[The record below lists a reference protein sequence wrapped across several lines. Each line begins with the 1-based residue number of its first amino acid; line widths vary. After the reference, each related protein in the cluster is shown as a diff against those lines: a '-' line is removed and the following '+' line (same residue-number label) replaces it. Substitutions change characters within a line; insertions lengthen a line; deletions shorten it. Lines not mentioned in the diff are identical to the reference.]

1 MTGGSSRRSRVARFA
16 LAGVVALGV
25 GTQTSTPV
33 GSATAQPSSQP
44 STTFRTQTTLVELD
58 VRVADREGNFV
69 SDLAVDDFEVLVD
82 GRPQPITAFDL
93 VRMQTDATTAPPT
106 DVATNDRGD
115 QEGRVYVLVLDD
127 LQTHPSRSETVRVA
141 ARRFV
146 QRSVGPFDRAAV
158 VRTSGVTRGS
168 QDFTSNRERLTDA
181 IAQFV
186 GQRLPQRVVPVPS
199 PSGGQV
205 GASPPS
211 PPSLTPTPFPG
222 SRNVN
227 DEEAQNALTVF
238 RGLQR
243 WVAWLAGLSGRRKAV
258 VLFSE
263 GTSYDTS
270 DVFRNV
276 DASQIEDL
284 MRDTI
289 GTAAR
294 NNVAIYAIDPRGL
307 PTGKPGPVPVIPDE
321 DYFTRETLLAKM
333 SLRSLADETGGFAF
347 TNSNDFDGAFERIVR
362 ESSSYYLLGFEP
374 PSSDI
379 RAVHRIAVRV
389 RREDVRV
396 QSRRS
401 YVSASIAE
409 RAAPAPS
416 LSNRLDDLLRQALP
430 QSGLTMAVHA
440 IPFRT
445 PSQPNAVAVVVEL
458 SSDRRPEI
466 ERATTPVAL
475 RLLAVGKDGHVRD
488 TRSMILNMPTA
499 GDLHVRAVSQMT
511 LRPGEYQLRV
521 GAIAEELDREGAVH
535 YDLVV
540 PDLRRKP
547 IAISGPLLSSQA
559 ASDVATAFLPADL
572 AKALDFVPST
582 ARSYRADDVLVVLNH
597 VYMNQ
602 SSART
607 PAALTIRIEN
617 ATGESVATFREEL
630 SSPSTSERLP
640 IVTRLPLGERSPGEY
655 RVVVDVQGG
664 GEARSAYKRQVSFR
678 VVQ

>member
-1 MTGGSSRRSRVARFA
+1 MTGGSSRPSWLAPFV
-16 LAGVVALGV
+16 LAGLAALGA

-33 GSATAQPSSQP
+33 VTATAQSSSQP

-69 SDLAVDDFEVLVD
+69 SDLAVGDFEVLVD

-93 VRMQTDATTAPPT
+93 VQLQTDAPTAAPT

-146 QRSVGPFDRAAV
+146 QRSVGPLDRAAV
-158 VRTSGVTRGS
+158 VRTSGVTTGS
-168 QDFTSNRERLTDA
+168 QDFTNNRERLTGA

-186 GQRLPQRVVPVPS
+186 GQRLPQRTVPPPS
-199 PSGGQV
+199 PSAGQV
-205 GASPPS
+205 GSPPS
-211 PPSLTPTPFPG
+211 PPTLTPNPFPG
-222 SRNVN
+222 GRNVN

-238 RGLQR
+238 RGLYR
-243 WVAWLAGLSGRRKAV
+243 WVTWMAGLSGRRKAV

-276 DASQIEDL
+276 DAPQIEEL
-284 MRDTI
+284 LRDTI

-321 DYFTRETLLAKM
+321 EFFTRETLLAKM
-333 SLRSLADETGGFAF
+333 SLRALAGETGGFAF

-374 PSSDI
+374 PSSGV

-389 RREDVRV
+389 RRAGVQV

-401 YVSASIAE
+401 YVSAPIAE
-409 RAAPAPS
+409 RSAAGPS
-416 LSNRLDDLLRQALP
+416 VSNRLDDLLRQALP
-430 QSGLTMAVHA
+430 QSGLAMAVHA
-440 IPFRT
+440 IPFRM
-445 PSQPNAVAVVVEL
+445 SGQPNATAVIVEL
-458 SSDRRPEI
+458 SSDNRPES

-475 RLLAVGKDGHVRD
+475 RLLAVGKDGKVRD
-488 TRSMILNMPTA
+488 ARSMIINMPTA
-499 GDLHVRAVSQMT
+499 GDRPVRAIAQLT

-521 GAIAEELDREGAVH
+521 GAIAEELAREGTVH

-540 PDLRRKP
+540 PDLGRKP
-547 IAISGPLLSSQA
+547 IAVGGPILSSQT
-559 ASDVATAFLPADL
+559 ASGVATAFLPADL
-572 AKALDFVPST
+572 AKAFEFVPST
-582 ARSYRADDVLVVLNH
+582 ARSYRADDVLMVLNH
-597 VYMNQ
+597 VYVNQ
-602 SSART
+602 SIART
-607 PAALTIRIEN
+607 PAALTIRIET
-617 ATGESVATFREEL
+617 ATGESIATFREEL
-630 SSPSTSERLP
+630 SAPSTSERLS
-640 IVTRLPLGERSPGEY
+640 IVTRVPLEGISPGEY

-664 GEARSAYKRQVSFR
+664 GHAPGGYERQVLFR
-678 VVQ
+678 VVK

>member
-1 MTGGSSRRSRVARFA
+1 M
-16 LAGVVALGV
+16 AGLALGV
-25 GTQTSTPV
+25 GIQTSPPV
-33 GSATAQPSSQP
+33 VTATAQSSTQP

-58 VRVADREGNFV
+58 VRVVDREGNFV

-82 GRPQPITAFDL
+82 GTPQPIAAFDL
-93 VRMQTDATTAPPT
+93 VRMQTDAPTAPPT

-168 QDFTSNRERLTDA
+168 QDFTSNRDRLADA

-199 PSGGQV
+199 PPAGQV

-227 DEEAQNALTVF
+227 DEEAQNALTMF
-238 RGLQR
+238 RGLHR
-243 WVAWLAGLSGRRKAV
+243 WVTWMAGLSGRRKAV

-276 DASQIEDL
+276 DASQIEEL

-321 DYFTRETLLAKM
+321 DFFTRETLLAKM
-333 SLRSLADETGGFAF
+333 SLRALTGETGGFAF

-362 ESSSYYLLGFEP
+362 ESSSYCLLGFEP
-374 PSSDI
+374 PSSSAI

-389 RREDVRV
+389 RRPGVHV

-401 YVSASIAE
+401 YVSAPIAV
-409 RAAPAPS
+409 RTAAEPS
-416 LSNRLDDLLRQALP
+416 LSHRLDDLLRQALP
-430 QSGLTMAVHA
+430 QSGLAMAVHA

-445 PSQPNAVAVVVEL
+445 TGQPHAVAVVVEL
-458 SSDRRPEI
+458 SSDHRPDI

-475 RLLAVGKDGHVRD
+475 RLLAVGKEGKVRD

-499 GDLHVRAVSQMT
+499 GDRHVRAVSQLT

-521 GAIAEELDREGAVH
+521 GAIAEELGREGTVH

-540 PDLRRKP
+540 PDLGRKP
-547 IAISGPLLSSQA
+547 IAVSGPILSSQA
-559 ASDVATAFLPADL
+559 ASEVATAFLPA
-572 AKALDFVPST
+572 VS
-582 ARSYRADDVLVVLNH
+582 RA
-597 VYMNQ
+597 
-602 SSART
+602 A
-607 PAALTIRIEN
+607 
-617 ATGESVATFREEL
+617 G
-630 SSPSTSERLP
+630 
-640 IVTRLPLGERSPGEY
+640 
-655 RVVVDVQGG
+655 
-664 GEARSAYKRQVSFR
+664 
-678 VVQ
+678 